1 MLLLEGR
8 EELWADLVSGQV
20 NPLLRLEQGAVVL
33 SRFFCAERKTSLY
46 CRSFRRMWN
55 AAYLREGKQ
64 QAGEALEV
72 SQQGR
77 HAREQGYV

>member
-1 MLLLEGR
+1 
-8 EELWADLVSGQV
+8 
-20 NPLLRLEQGAVVL
+20 
-33 SRFFCAERKTSLY
+33 
-46 CRSFRRMWN
+46 MWN

-64 QAGEALEV
+64 QAGEAREALEV